1 MRLNHLDPW
10 CSMPPPIRR
19 SHKHGRYLTLDG
31 LRGAAAISVMLFHRR
46 WLFPGG
52 HFLDHSFLAVDF
64 FFGLSGFV
72 VAYAYEEK
80 LLKGMNLLEFVKVR
94 VIRLYPLIVVGGLL
108 GGARWLLRAGDRIPI
123 LLATLCAMLGLP
135 TPVPVSL
142 SENSHLLP
150 FPINNPGWS
159 LFFELLVNIGFA
171 AAARLL
177 GLRVLIAVIL
187 VSLAWL
193 LASAVPLDS
202 IARLGVYYDSFFGG
216 IPRTSVS
223 FFIGVLIYHLHR
235 LGLLPEIRMPVW
247 PLLLALML
255 TFAPNWT
262 EGRVE
267 LLYELFCILVVFPLI
282 IMAGCQNQ
290 PNSMGWAASLG
301 GTLSYPI
308 YLLHYPIY
316 SWIEALHFSPQLS
329 LIVSIIAAP
338 IISYLALGLYDNPIR
353 HWLSKKA
360 DKSQQSNAT
369 IDRKNEVAPL
379 ETIDQ
384 E

>member
-1 MRLNHLDPW
+1 
-10 CSMPPPIRR
+10 
-19 SHKHGRYLTLDG
+19 
-31 LRGAAAISVMLFHRR
+31 MLFHRR

-72 VAYAYEEK
+72 VAYAYEER
-80 LLKGMNLLEFVKVR
+80 LLKGMSLREFVRVR
-94 VIRLYPLIVVGGLL
+94 VIRLYPLIVLGGFL
-108 GGARWLLRAGDRIPI
+108 GGARWLLRAGDRLPVLI
-123 LLATLCAMLGLP
+123 ATFCAMLGLP

-159 LFFELLVNIGFA
+159 LFFELLINIGFA
-171 AAARLL
+171 ATARWL
-177 GLRVLIAVIL
+177 GLRVLITVLL

-223 FFIGVLIYHLHR
+223 FFIGVLIYRLHS
-235 LGLLPEIRMPVW
+235 LGLLPEIRIPVW
-247 PLLLALML
+247 LLLLALVI

-262 EGRVE
+262 EGRLE
-267 LLYELFCILVVFPLI
+267 LVYELICILVIFPLI
-282 IMAGCQNQ
+282 IIIGCQNE
-290 PNSMGWAASLG
+290 PTSTMAWTASLSG
-301 GTLSYPI
+301 ALSYPI

-316 SWIEALHFSPQLS
+316 SWIEALHFSPRPS
-329 LIVSIIAAP
+329 LIVSVIAVP
-338 IISYLALGLYDNPIR
+338 VISYLVIGLYDNPIR
-353 HWLSKKA
+353 QWLNKRANKPHRP
-360 DKSQQSNAT
+360 NART
-369 IDRKNEVAPL
+369 DRKNEVAPV
-379 ETIDQ
+379 ERIDR